1 VKDKKDPPVQKL
13 PQVPSKNPKKEEPE
27 IKIKDNPKKEPEK
40 KKVYLFKNL
49 LQYHQKTLNL
59 LKKLITGIVI

>member
-40 KKVYLFKNL
+40 KKSTCS
-49 LQYHQKTLNL
+49 KTSSSTI
-59 LKKLITGIVI
+59 KKL